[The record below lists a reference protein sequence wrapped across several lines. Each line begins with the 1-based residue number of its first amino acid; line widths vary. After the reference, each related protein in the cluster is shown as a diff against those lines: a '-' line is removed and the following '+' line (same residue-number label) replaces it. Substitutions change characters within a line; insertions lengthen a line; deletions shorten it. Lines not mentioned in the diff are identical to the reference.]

1 MSALGPPDVRRSKGA
16 APASRL
22 SSVCAAL
29 EWHRVLQ
36 RLLLA
41 LLGMCMFIGD
51 GVLIPAVSGRSFLS
65 DLFALLLLQS

>member
-1 MSALGPPDVRRSKGA
+1 
-16 APASRL
+16 
-22 SSVCAAL
+22 VCAAL

-36 RLLLA
+36 RLLLLA

-65 DLFALLLLQS
+65 GLFALLLLQS

>member
-1 MSALGPPDVRRSKGA
+1 
-16 APASRL
+16 
-22 SSVCAAL
+22 VCAAL
-29 EWHRVLQ
+29 EWHKVLQ